1 MDGTQCA
8 FSPDNGGNTSE
19 IKIDIS
25 AIPAEVWDDLSAA
38 TLNLIHEI
46 LQQPGGRAAL
56 DAKTAARKAA
66 KA

>member
-1 MDGTQCA
+1 MNSTQRIL
-8 FSPDNGGNTSE
+8 SPDNGGNTSA

-25 AIPAEVWDDLSAA
+25 TIPAEVMDDLAAA

-46 LQQPGGRAAL
+46 LQQPGGREAL

>member
-1 MDGTQCA
+1 MDGTQCV

-25 AIPAEVWDDLSAA
+25 TIPAEVMDDLAVA